1 MVRITLTVN
10 GEAVTAEVEP
20 RTHLADFLREQLLLT
35 GTHIGCEHGI
45 CGACTVLIDG
55 APARAC
61 IAFTATLDGAE
72 ITTIEGFDDDP
83 TMIALRDAFSAEHAL
98 QCGYCTPGMLVMAR
112 DVVHRL
118 PGAGGDRIRKEM
130 SGNLCRCTG
139 YRGIIAAVHEVAA
152 KGEGAA
158 EAKSPPRPSA
168 VPPPPHAEAPPAVAP
183 VAPVAQAMDES
194 GMTRIEDSFTVG
206 HPRDRVWA
214 FFAETARVAQCM
226 PGAQVTAVDG
236 GHIDGGIRI
245 KLGPMKAAFAGEGD
259 VTRDDASYS
268 GTIAGRGLD
277 RGSSSRATGRVTYR
291 LSEIDDGRATRVD
304 IAVAYALT
312 GPLAQF
318 SRGGIARDLAARL
331 TATFAENLEHAL
343 TTGEAPA
350 INGEGDGGLDALSLV
365 LAMVRGWFA
374 RLLGWR

>member
-1 MVRITLTVN
+1 MTRITLTVN

-61 IAFTATLDGAE
+61 IAFAAALDGAE
-72 ITTIEGFDDDP
+72 ITTVEGFDDDP
-83 TMIALRDAFSAEHAL
+83 TMAALRDAFSAEHAL

-112 DVVHRL
+112 DVVRRL
-118 PGAGGDRIRKEM
+118 PGADSDRIRKEM

-139 YRGIIAAVHEVAA
+139 YRGIIDAIHGVAATQDGTAIVETPTPTVKAAAAVVA
-152 KGEGAA
+152 
-158 EAKSPPRPSA
+158 
-168 VPPPPHAEAPPAVAP
+168 AP
-183 VAPVAQAMDES
+183 VAPAARPMDES

-206 HPRDRVWA
+206 HPRDTVWA
-214 FFAETARVAQCM
+214 FFAETARVARCM

-236 GHIDGGIRI
+236 GHIDGEIRI

-259 VTRDDASYS
+259 VTREDMTYS

-277 RGSSSRATGRVTYR
+277 RGSSSRATGRVTYT
-291 LSEIDDGRATRVD
+291 LAEIEDGRATQVD

-331 TATFAENLEHAL
+331 TEAFAANLEQAL

-350 INGEGDGGLDALSLV
+350 AGGDDGGLDAVTLV
-365 LAMVRGWFA
+365 MAMVRGWFA
-374 RLLGWR
+374 RLFGRG